1 MACLHCPSVFQGLK
15 GFLCHTL
22 MFCLPRD
29 ATGRVA
35 ISGLF
40 SQMAVDPGRGWFRP
54 LGFCGDLAPLW
65 AGRPDDR
72 RGIPAGCREGSQG
85 WPAHAGRPLECV
97 NKQHPHHGRG
107 AGNRGNRNHFKP
119 AHLAFVPR
127 TPDRG
132 ATSIFLQVQGCAEY
146 RDPWLPSRHPAGMPR
161 PQGRP
166 FGVRRPG
173 AALGRSA

>member
-97 NKQHPHHGRG
+97 NKQHPHPGRG
-107 AGNRGNRNHFKP
+107 AGNRGDPNHSRP
-119 AHLAFVPR
+119 AHPFAATWRRSGPVGPTTGGVDR
-127 TPDRG
+127 APDRDNHP
-132 ATSIFLQVQGCAEY
+132 SLSFPC
-146 RDPWLPSRHPAGMPR
+146 RDESDSQFSSSRRFWAQDGNTT
-161 PQGRP
+161 
-166 FGVRRPG
+166 
-173 AALGRSA
+173 